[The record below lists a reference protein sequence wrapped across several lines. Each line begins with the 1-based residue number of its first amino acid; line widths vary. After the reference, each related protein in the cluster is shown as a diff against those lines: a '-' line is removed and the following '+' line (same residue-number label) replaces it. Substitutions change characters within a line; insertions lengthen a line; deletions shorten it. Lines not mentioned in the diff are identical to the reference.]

1 MKKWKFRLQRVEP
14 SQLDERILLYNVYIT
29 QILTFLLGLGLVW
42 LQGRNIVELWRIP
55 ADPVVWLSAVGFGI
69 LTVGIEALLS
79 RWLPKEA
86 FDDGGINELL
96 FGRRSLVSIA
106 LISLLAAVSEELLF
120 RGAVQYWLGPYWTSI
135 LFALAHIRYLRHW
148 FPTAV
153 VFLVSYGLGWLME
166 QTGSLWAA
174 VTAHFVINLISGMI
188 IRYRRKGHVE

>member
-55 ADPVVWLSAVGFGI
+55 ADSVVWLSAVGFGI